1 LATGTEPAAPYSWE
15 YTTQTQEEL
24 DESQRECTYPA
35 LTPKMALTSSIPP
48 WYPRDYR
55 PRLLSG
61 LPRCGLSG
69 TSIDGLGV
77 SELTGSYPEAWPLSE
92 LLVSHPIWRLWVAAS
107 PLESCKLTSPDAVDI
122 ELNVRS
128 WHLSISSA
136 YVTAWIVVAVVWQRA
151 IFSGT
156 NIGLFI
162 VLYVVTGLSLASW
175 TQLVAVPFA
184 AAPTLAAITGPS
196 YSCVYRVMKLMYSNF
211 PGDHPCYRRTTFP

>member
-1 LATGTEPAAPYSWE
+1 VWCTRYVYPWA
-15 YTTQTQEEL
+15 
-24 DESQRECTYPA
+24 RE
-35 LTPKMALTSSIPP
+35 I
-48 WYPRDYR
+48 
-55 PRLLSG
+55 
-61 LPRCGLSG
+61 
-69 TSIDGLGV
+69 
-77 SELTGSYPEAWPLSE
+77 ELTGSYPEAWPLSE
-92 LLVSHPIWRLWVAAS
+92 LQDSRPIWRLWDAAS
-107 PLESCKLTSPDAVDI
+107 PLESCELTSSDPVDI
-122 ELNVRS
+122 ELNNRS

-136 YVTAWIVVAVVWQRA
+136 YVIAWIVVAVVWQRA

-196 YSCVYRVMKLMYSNF
+196 YSCLYRVMKLMYSNF